1 MTEELLHIKE
11 VRMEEARD
19 TFDGRGIKDRVVYYK
34 GKNTQWYLFNTQD
47 GYYSIGHASMTKVGP
62 GHQDS
67 CHSRFGKWWISP
79 ENRGTSLGAIYAG
92 ALIHQFIT
100 RYMTH
105 ATYKVITMHA
115 WDELV
120 PKYESNDWINTGKK
134 FKGPFQELRKI
145 FYMSWGADLIEQRGA
160 GGKVC
165 EGIIYPG
172 DYLTPTLFIP
182 KV

>member
-1 MTEELLHIKE
+1 MLLTIKE
-11 VRMEEARD
+11 VTTEEARD
-19 TFDGRGIKDRVVYYK
+19 TFQGRGKKDRVVYYE
-34 GKNTQWYLFNTQD
+34 GKNTQWYLFGD
-47 GYYSIGHASMTKVGP
+47 PLIIGHASMTKVGP

-67 CHSRFGKWWISP
+67 CHSRFGKWWTVP
-79 ENRGTSLGAIYAG
+79 EYRGTPLGALHAG

-120 PKYESNDWINTGKK
+120 PKYESNGWINTGKK

-160 GGKVC
+160 SGKVC
-165 EGIIYPG
+165 DGIIYPG
-172 DYLTPTLFIP
+172 DYIKPTLFTP
-182 KV
+182 LS